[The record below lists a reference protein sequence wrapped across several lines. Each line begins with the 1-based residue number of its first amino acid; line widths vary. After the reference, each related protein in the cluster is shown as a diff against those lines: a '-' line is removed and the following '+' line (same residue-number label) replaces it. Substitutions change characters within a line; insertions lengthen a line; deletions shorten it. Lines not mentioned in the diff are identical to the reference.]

1 MGMSVRVTGSAELH
15 KVMQVLKETGNE
27 GLGKGMAAGFRLA
40 TTPLKPAVLAEV
52 PKAMP
57 SGYAPVLTR
66 SLQFRTQVR
75 DFKYVARVTW
85 RVYGDGQKERRD
97 VPRLNRGELRH
108 PVFGRSRA
116 LKRHALHGATS
127 RENPWVAQ
135 KVRKGFVDRPLDRL
149 GADVRREMNKVVDQ
163 VAKKI
168 AKG

>member
-1 MGMSVRVTGSAELH
+1 MGMSVRVTGSAELLR
-15 KVMQVLKETGNE
+15 VRQVLKETGNE
-27 GLGKGMAAGFRLA
+27 GLGKGMAAGFRMA
-40 TTPLKPAVLAEV
+40 TTPLRPAVLAEV

-57 SGYAPVLTR
+57 SGYAPTLSR

-75 DFKYVARVTW
+75 DFKHVARATW

-97 VPRLNRGELRH
+97 VPSLNRGVLRH
-108 PVFGRSRA
+108 PLYGNRQW
-116 LKRHALHGATS
+116 
-127 RENPWVAQ
+127 WVDQ

-168 AKG
+168 ARG